1 MASVYGYDTRQREL
15 PWELRRR
22 GLKDGLRHDQRVKE
36 AIRKNLRELIAEEAI
51 ITSDGTKRVRIPL
64 RYLDQYRFKYG
75 QPLQGVGQGEGQPG
89 DVIGQRNGNAP
100 GDGQPGDQPGEH
112 TYEVEV
118 PLEELAQMMLEDL
131 ALPWLEE
138 RPERQ
143 ITTTSHRFTD
153 LRRRGAFAN
162 LDKRRTLLEN
172 LKRNAARGLP
182 EVGHLRNEDLR
193 FKVWDLH
200 EEKHANAAVY
210 MLMDVSGS
218 MTTSKKY
225 IAKSFYFW
233 MVRFLQ
239 LKYHKLD
246 MVFIAHDTEAQVVTE
261 QDFFGMSQGGGTRC
275 SSAYQMALASIQQ
288 YHPSDRWNT
297 YLFHFS
303 DGDNLPDD
311 NAVCKQ
317 LVEELLTYCRMV
329 GYGEIRYRDDASFYG
344 WIGQTA
350 SAPSSLQYALQGITH
365 PRLLSV
371 TITHKEE
378 LFQVLQKFLQP
389 WEGAPLNWR
398 PSADAVAGEVAHV

>member
-1 MASVYGYDTRQREL
+1 MVQSSQYRRSRGAL

-22 GLKDGLRHDQRVKE
+22 GLKDSLRHDQRVKD

-75 QPLQGVGQGEGQPG
+75 QPQQGVGQGPGQPG
-89 DVIGQRNGNAP
+89 DVVGQRGGDGNGP
-100 GDGQPGDQPGEH
+100 GDGQAGDQPGEH

-118 PLEELAQMMLEDL
+118 PLEELTQMMLADL

-138 RPERQ
+138 KPERQ
-143 ITTTSHRFTD
+143 VTNTSYRFTD
-153 LRRRGAFAN
+153 IRRRGALAN

-172 LKRNAARGLP
+172 LKRNAAHGVP
-182 EVGHLRNEDLR
+182 EVGHLRDADLR
-193 FKVWDLH
+193 YKVWDLH
-200 EEKHANAAVY
+200 EQRHANAAVY
-210 MLMDVSGS
+210 MLMDCSGS

-239 LKYHKLD
+239 LKYQQVET
-246 MVFIAHDTEAQVVTE
+246 VFIAHDTEAEVVPE
-261 QDFFGMSQGGGTRC
+261 QEFFALSQGGGTRC
-275 SSAYQMALASIQQ
+275 SSAYQVALAHLEQHHSA
-288 YHPSDRWNT
+288 DRWNT

-311 NAVCKQ
+311 NATCKT
-317 LVEELLTYCRMV
+317 LVEALLTHCQMV
-329 GYGEIRYRDDASFYG
+329 GYGEIHYRDDASFYG
-344 WIGQTA
+344 WMGQTA

-371 TITHKEE
+371 TINHKDE
-378 LFQVLQKFLQP
+378 LFQVLQTFLQP
-389 WEGAPLNWR
+389 RE
-398 PSADAVAGEVAHV
+398 AVHV

>member
-1 MASVYGYDTRQREL
+1 MSPVNGYGTQQREL

-22 GLKDGLRHDQRVKE
+22 GLKDSLRHDQRVKE

-75 QPLQGVGQGEGQPG
+75 QPPQGVGQGQGQPG
-89 DVIGQRNGNAP
+89 DVIGQRNGTGNDP

-138 RPERQ
+138 KPERQ

-153 LRRRGAFAN
+153 LRRRGSLAN

-172 LKRNAARGLP
+172 LKRNAARGTP
-182 EVGHLRNEDLR
+182 IVGHLRDEDLR

-239 LKYHKLD
+239 LKYQQVET
-246 MVFIAHDTEAQVVTE
+246 VFIAHDTEAQIVQE
-261 QDFFGMSQGGGTRC
+261 QDFFALSNEGGTRC
-275 SSAYQMALASIQQ
+275 SSAYQVALEHLRQQHPAS
-288 YHPSDRWNT
+288 RWN
-297 YLFHFS
+297 
-303 DGDNLPDD
+303 
-311 NAVCKQ
+311 
-317 LVEELLTYCRMV
+317 
-329 GYGEIRYRDDASFYG
+329 I
-344 WIGQTA
+344 
-350 SAPSSLQYALQGITH
+350 
-365 PRLLSV
+365 
-371 TITHKEE
+371 
-378 LFQVLQKFLQP
+378 
-389 WEGAPLNWR
+389 
-398 PSADAVAGEVAHV
+398 

>member
-1 MASVYGYDTRQREL
+1 MASVIGYDTRQREL

-22 GLKDGLRHDQRVKE
+22 GLKDSLRHDQRVKE

-75 QPLQGVGQGEGQPG
+75 QPPQGVGQGQGQPG
-89 DVIGQRNGNAP
+89 DV
-100 GDGQPGDQPGEH
+100 PGEH

-138 RPERQ
+138 KPERQ

-172 LKRNAARGLP
+172 IKRNAARGVP
-182 EVGHLRNEDLR
+182 GVGHFHDADLR
-193 FKVWDLH
+193 YKVWDTY
-200 EEKHANAAVY
+200 EETHANAAVY

-239 LKYHKLD
+239 LKYQKVD
-246 MVFIAHDTEAQVVTE
+246 MVFIAHDTEAQVVPE
-261 QDFFGMSQGGGTRC
+261 QDFFGLSQGGGT
-275 SSAYQMALASIQQ
+275 
-288 YHPSDRWNT
+288 
-297 YLFHFS
+297 
-303 DGDNLPDD
+303 
-311 NAVCKQ
+311 
-317 LVEELLTYCRMV
+317 
-329 GYGEIRYRDDASFYG
+329 
-344 WIGQTA
+344 
-350 SAPSSLQYALQGITH
+350 
-365 PRLLSV
+365 
-371 TITHKEE
+371 
-378 LFQVLQKFLQP
+378 
-389 WEGAPLNWR
+389 
-398 PSADAVAGEVAHV
+398 